1 MRFLMDRLREGS
13 ENKRRRQTRRKGLK
27 RGWQGR
33 WKTMGKDYTMR
44 FPKPM
49 CRCTDSPAF
58 LYVRFTGCRAT
69 GKLQSGVGAPFLFLS
84 VCLYSCNSLSACCH
98 SFWLSEYFFGC
109 TVCLSMFRYVSADFV
124 FTIHNFTEFIIPS
137 LSVYVSAATKS
148 LSFRLV
154 YRPFL

>member
-1 MRFLMDRLREGS
+1 MYTQPTIMRFLMDRLREGS

-69 GKLQSGVGAPFLFLS
+69 GKLQSGVGPRFSFFLCVCIPAIPSPLAVIPFD
-84 VCLYSCNSLSACCH
+84 CLNI
-98 SFWLSEYFFGC
+98 FWLH
-109 TVCLSMFRYVSADFV
+109 CLFVNVSLCFC
-124 FTIHNFTEFIIPS
+124 
-137 LSVYVSAATKS
+137 
-148 LSFRLV
+148 RLCF
-154 YRPFL
+154 YNSQLY